1 MTYTKNNKGPTL
13 EKGESSHKARNDIIK
28 TENVRI
34 PSSAWKA
41 LAVLASLATMA
52 MYAET
57 MLIPA
62 IPDLIRD
69 FDVSYSVSSWI
80 LTAYLISGA
89 VMTPIAGKLA
99 DIYGKK
105 KVLLGILAV
114 YIIGLTMAG
123 FSPNIYILI
132 AARAVQGI
140 GMAMFVIAFGIVRD
154 QFPRQKLS
162 IGQGVIS
169 SMFASGAVLGLLLG
183 GFIIQNYGWQATFL
197 STIPIAIS
205 LFVIN
210 CKYNYEKKNQLEAR
224 QGESSDR
231 TSRQR
236 PTTSDGHHPEKVK
249 VDVKGAI
256 TLAIFV
262 TSFLLALTLS
272 ETSRDNGSND
282 GGTASVNFILF
293 YALLTAGIAAFALFI
308 IIERREKHPLVD
320 FKIIL
325 DKVILPSNLIIL
337 VVGFSM
343 FMVFQTIPVLVR
355 NPPPFGFG
363 LDAAETG
370 YVQLPFAIVLLI
382 FGPTSGFIVSKMGS
396 IRPIIVGVAITTA
409 GFLGL
414 LVFHTDLLMIS
425 LNLAVLST
433 GLSLTNVGAMNVTM
447 LATPIQHTGMSLGTN
462 NLMRIIGSSIGPA
475 LAGMYMQANQ
485 SYLIVAGQ
493 ATAAVASFP
502 NANAYNS
509 IFLTAA
515 ILSLVSIGLAVFLR
529 TKAKKMSIANLT

>member
-1 MTYTKNNKGPTL
+1 L
-13 EKGESSHKARNDIIK
+13 EKVESSHNDNNNNNI
-28 TENVRI
+28 RI
-34 PSSAWKA
+34 PSSAWKV

-69 FDVSYSVSSWI
+69 FDVSYSMSSWI

-105 KVLLGILAV
+105 KVLLGVLAA

-123 FSPNIYILI
+123 FSPNIYFMI
-132 AARAVQGI
+132 AARAVQGV
-140 GMAMFVIAFGIVRD
+140 GMAMFVIAFGIIRD
-154 QFPRQKLS
+154 QFPREKLS

-197 STIPIAIS
+197 SAIPIAIV

-210 CKYNYEKKNQLEAR
+210 SKYNYEKQRPEAR

-231 TSRQR
+231 TSRET
-236 PTTSDGHHPEKVK
+236 PTTVSHPMKEKI
-249 VDVKGAI
+249 DVKGAI
-256 TLAIFV
+256 TLATFV

-272 ETSRDNGSND
+272 ETSGNNGSSSS
-282 GGTASVNFILF
+282 GGGSVSLVFRLI
-293 YALLTAGIAAFALFI
+293 ALGIATFALFV

-320 FKIIL
+320 FKVIL
-325 DKVILPSNLIIL
+325 HKVILPSNLIIL

-343 FMVFQTIPVLVR
+343 FTVFQTIPILVR
-355 NPPPFGFG
+355 NPPPLGFG
-363 LDAAETG
+363 LDAAEAG

-396 IRPIIVGVAITTA
+396 IRPLIIGIAITTV
-409 GFLGL
+409 GFMGL
-414 LVFHTDLLMIS
+414 LAFRADLLMIS

-447 LATPIQHTGMSLGTN
+447 LATPIQHTGMALGTN
-462 NLMRIIGSSIGPA
+462 NLMRILGSSIGPA

-485 SYLIVAGQ
+485 SPLVIAGQ
-493 ATAAVASFP
+493 TASSFP
-502 NANAYNS
+502 SANAYNS
-509 IFLTAA
+509 IFLTAV
-515 ILSLVSIGLAVFLR
+515 ILSIASIGLALFLR
-529 TKAKKMSIANLT
+529 GKAKKMSIPNLS

>member
-1 MTYTKNNKGPTL
+1 L
-13 EKGESSHKARNDIIK
+13 EKAEPSHNDN
-28 TENVRI
+28 THTNVRI

-69 FDVSYSVSSWI
+69 FDVSYSMSAWI

-105 KVLLGILAV
+105 KVLLGILAA

-123 FSPNIYILI
+123 FSPNIYFLI
-132 AARAVQGI
+132 AARAVQGT
-140 GMAMFVIAFGIVRD
+140 GMAMFVIAFSIIRD
-154 QFPRQKLS
+154 QFPREKMS

-183 GFIIQNYGWQATFL
+183 GIVIQNYGWQATFL
-197 STIPIAIS
+197 SAIPIAIA

-210 CKYNYEKKNQLEAR
+210 SKFNYGKQSHEVKRAENPNSMAENAPVAVSYPKN
-224 QGESSDR
+224 G
-231 TSRQR
+231 
-236 PTTSDGHHPEKVK
+236 K

-256 TLAIFV
+256 TLATFI

-272 ETSRDNGSND
+272 QTTGNGSISISS
-282 GGTASVNFILF
+282 ASPSFLVYYLIILGV
-293 YALLTAGIAAFALFI
+293 ATFALFV
-308 IIERREKHPLVD
+308 IIERREKYPLVD
-320 FKIIL
+320 FKLIL
-325 DKVILPSNLIIL
+325 HKAILPSNIIIL

-355 NPPPFGFG
+355 NPQPFGFG
-363 LDAAETG
+363 LDAAEAG

-382 FGPTSGFIVSKMGS
+382 FGPTSGLIVAKMGS
-396 IRPIIVGVAITTA
+396 IRPLIIGIAVTTA
-409 GFLGL
+409 GFLAL
-414 LVFHTDLLMIS
+414 LAFHSDLMTIS
-425 LNLAVLST
+425 LGLAVLST

-447 LATPIQHTGMSLGTN
+447 LATPLQHTGMSLGTN

-485 SYLIVAGQ
+485 SPVVIAGHI
-493 ATAAVASFP
+493 ALFP
-502 NANAYNS
+502 NTNAYNS
-509 IFLTAA
+509 IFLTAV
-515 ILSLVSIGLAVFLR
+515 ILSLASIGLALFLR
-529 TKAKKMSIANLT
+529 GKAKEMSIPNLS

>member
-1 MTYTKNNKGPTL
+1 
-13 EKGESSHKARNDIIK
+13 
-28 TENVRI
+28 
-34 PSSAWKA
+34 
-41 LAVLASLATMA
+41 MA

-69 FDVSYSVSSWI
+69 FNVSYSMSSWI

-105 KVLLGILAV
+105 KILLAILAV
-114 YIIGLTMAG
+114 YITGLTMAG
-123 FSPNIYILI
+123 FSPNIYFMIT
-132 AARAVQGI
+132 ARAVQGV
-140 GMAMFVIAFGIVRD
+140 GMAMFVIAFGIIRD
-154 QFPRQKLS
+154 QFPREKLS

-183 GFIIQNYGWQATFL
+183 GIIIQNYGWRATFL
-197 STIPIAIS
+197 SAIPIAIA

-210 CKYNYEKKNQLEAR
+210 SKFSYERKGAFEPGQRGEVLDNGMSSAMPKMVGHNKN
-224 QGESSDR
+224 G
-231 TSRQR
+231 
-236 PTTSDGHHPEKVK
+236 K
-249 VDVKGAI
+249 VDIKGAI
-256 TLAIFV
+256 TLATFV

-272 ETSRDNGSND
+272 ETNGNNNTNSGSSLIN
-282 GGTASVNFILF
+282 LF
-293 YALLTAGIAAFALFI
+293 YALIALGIATFVLFV
-308 IIERREKHPLVD
+308 IIERREKYPLVD
-320 FKIIL
+320 FKVIL
-325 DKVILPSNLIIL
+325 HKVILPSNMIIL

-343 FMVFQTIPVLVR
+343 FTIFQTIPVLVR

-363 LDAAETG
+363 LAAAEAG

-382 FGPTSGFIVSKMGS
+382 FGPTSGFIVAKMGS
-396 IRPIIVGVAITTA
+396 IRPVIIGIAITTA

-414 LVFHTDLLMIS
+414 LAFHTNLLTIS

-447 LATPIQHTGMSLGTN
+447 LATPIQHIGMSLGTN
-462 NLMRIIGSSIGPA
+462 NLMRILGSSIGPA

-485 SYLIVAGQ
+485 SPVVIVGQ
-493 ATAAVASFP
+493 TAAAASFP
-502 NANAYNS
+502 SANAYNS
-509 IFLTAA
+509 IFLTAV
-515 ILSLVSIGLAVFLR
+515 ILSVASIGLALFMR
-529 TKAKKMSIANLT
+529 ARAKKIAIPNLS

>member
-1 MTYTKNNKGPTL
+1 L
-13 EKGESSHKARNDIIK
+13 EKVESSHNDNNNI
-28 TENVRI
+28 RI
-34 PSSAWKA
+34 PSYAWKV

-62 IPDLIRD
+62 IPDLIHD
-69 FDVSYSVSSWI
+69 FDVSYSMSSWI

-105 KVLLGILAV
+105 KVLLGVLAA

-123 FSPNIYILI
+123 FSPNIYFMI

-140 GMAMFVIAFGIVRD
+140 GMAMFVIAFGIIRD
-154 QFPRQKLS
+154 QFPREKLS

-197 STIPIAIS
+197 SAIPIAIV

-210 CKYNYEKKNQLEAR
+210 SKYNYEKQRPEAR

-231 TSRQR
+231 MSRET
-236 PTTSDGHHPEKVK
+236 PTTVSHPMKEKI
-249 VDVKGAI
+249 DVKGAI
-256 TLAIFV
+256 TLATFV

-272 ETSRDNGSND
+272 ETSGNNGSSSSSS
-282 GGTASVNFILF
+282 GGGSVSLVFTLI
-293 YALLTAGIAAFALFI
+293 ALGIATFALFV

-320 FKIIL
+320 FKVIL
-325 DKVILPSNLIIL
+325 HKVILPSNLIIL

-343 FMVFQTIPVLVR
+343 FTVFQTIPILVR
-355 NPPPFGFG
+355 NPPPLGFG
-363 LDAAETG
+363 LDAAEAG

-396 IRPIIVGVAITTA
+396 IRPLIIGIAITTV
-409 GFLGL
+409 GFMGL
-414 LVFHTDLLMIS
+414 LAFRADLLMIS

-447 LATPIQHTGMSLGTN
+447 LATPIQHTGISLGTN
-462 NLMRIIGSSIGPA
+462 NLMRILGSSIGPA

-485 SYLIVAGQ
+485 SPLVIAGQ
-493 ATAAVASFP
+493 TASSFP
-502 NANAYNS
+502 SANAYNS
-509 IFLTAA
+509 IFLTAV
-515 ILSLVSIGLAVFLR
+515 ILSIASIGLALFLR
-529 TKAKKMSIANLT
+529 GKAKKMSIPNLS

>member
-1 MTYTKNNKGPTL
+1 MCNSIYTSTKYNDTHVGYDIAL
-13 EKGESSHKARNDIIK
+13 EKAKPSDNDNYS
-28 TENVRI
+28 NVRI
-34 PSSAWKA
+34 PSYAWKA

-69 FDVSYSVSSWI
+69 FNVSYSMSSWI

-105 KVLLGILAV
+105 KVLLGVLAA
-114 YIIGLTMAG
+114 YIIGLAMAG
-123 FSPNIYILI
+123 FSPNIYFMI
-132 AARAVQGI
+132 AARAIQGI
-140 GMAMFVIAFGIVRD
+140 GMAMFVIAFSIVRD
-154 QFPRQKLS
+154 QFPREKMS

-183 GFIIQNYGWQATFL
+183 GIVIQNYGWHATFL
-197 STIPIAIS
+197 SAIPIAIA
-205 LFVIN
+205 LFIIN
-210 CKYNYEKKNQLEAR
+210 SKFNYNKRAQEVKLGENPHSMPRDVPKVVAHPKN
-224 QGESSDR
+224 G
-231 TSRQR
+231 
-236 PTTSDGHHPEKVK
+236 K

-256 TLAIFV
+256 TLATFI

-272 ETSRDNGSND
+272 ETTGNSS
-282 GGTASVNFILF
+282 ASPSLLVYYLIILGV
-293 YALLTAGIAAFALFI
+293 AMFALFV
-308 IIERREKHPLVD
+308 IIERREKYPLVD
-320 FKIIL
+320 FKLIL
-325 DKVILPSNLIIL
+325 HKAILPSNVIIL

-355 NPPPFGFG
+355 NPQPFGFG
-363 LDAAETG
+363 LDAAEAG

-382 FGPTSGFIVSKMGS
+382 FGPTSGLIVAKMGS
-396 IRPIIVGVAITTA
+396 IRPIIIGIAVTTA
-409 GFLGL
+409 GFLAL
-414 LVFHTDLLMIS
+414 LAFHGDLMAIS
-425 LNLAVLST
+425 LDLAVLST

-485 SYLIVAGQ
+485 SPAVIAGQ
-493 ATAAVASFP
+493 AASFP

-509 IFLTAA
+509 IFLTAV
-515 ILSLVSIGLAVFLR
+515 ILSVASIGLALFLR
-529 TKAKKMSIANLT
+529 GKAKKMSIPNLS

>member
-1 MTYTKNNKGPTL
+1 L
-13 EKGESSHKARNDIIK
+13 EKVESSHNNNNNNI
-28 TENVRI
+28 RI
-34 PSSAWKA
+34 PSSAWKV

-69 FDVSYSVSSWI
+69 FDVSYSMSSWI

-105 KVLLGILAV
+105 KVLLGVLAA

-123 FSPNIYILI
+123 FSPNIYFMI
-132 AARAVQGI
+132 AARAVQGV
-140 GMAMFVIAFGIVRD
+140 GMAMFVIAFGIIRD
-154 QFPRQKLS
+154 QFPREKLS

-197 STIPIAIS
+197 SAIPIAIV

-210 CKYNYEKKNQLEAR
+210 SKYNYEKQRPEAQ

-231 TSRQR
+231 MSRET
-236 PTTSDGHHPEKVK
+236 PTTVSHPMKEKI
-249 VDVKGAI
+249 DVKGAI
-256 TLAIFV
+256 TLATFV

-272 ETSRDNGSND
+272 ETSGNNGSSSSD
-282 GGTASVNFILF
+282 GGGSVSLVFTLI
-293 YALLTAGIAAFALFI
+293 ALGIATFALFV

-320 FKIIL
+320 FKVIL
-325 DKVILPSNLIIL
+325 HKVILPSNLIIL

-343 FMVFQTIPVLVR
+343 FTVFQTIPILVR
-355 NPPPFGFG
+355 NPPPLGFG
-363 LDAAETG
+363 LDAAEAG

-382 FGPTSGFIVSKMGS
+382 FGPTSGFIISKMGS
-396 IRPIIVGVAITTA
+396 IRPLIIGIAITTA
-409 GFLGL
+409 GFMGL
-414 LVFHTDLLMIS
+414 LAFRADLLTIS
-425 LNLAVLST
+425 LNLAVIST

-462 NLMRIIGSSIGPA
+462 NLMRILGSSIGPA

-485 SYLIVAGQ
+485 SPLVIAGQ
-493 ATAAVASFP
+493 TASSFP
-502 NANAYNS
+502 SANAYNS
-509 IFLTAA
+509 IFLTAV
-515 ILSLVSIGLAVFLR
+515 ILSIASIGLALFLR
-529 TKAKKMSIANLT
+529 GKAKKMSIPNLS

>member
-1 MTYTKNNKGPTL
+1 MEKVKSNHDKENN
-13 EKGESSHKARNDIIK
+13 
-28 TENVRI
+28 NVRI
-34 PSSAWKA
+34 PLSAWKV

-69 FDVSYSVSSWI
+69 FNVSYSMSSWI

-105 KVLLGILAV
+105 KVLLGILAA
-114 YIIGLTMAG
+114 YIVGLSMA
-123 FSPNIYILI
+123 SLSTNIYIMV

-140 GMAMFVIAFGIVRD
+140 GMAMFVIAFAIIRD
-154 QFPRQKLS
+154 QFPREKMS

-183 GFIIQNYGWQATFL
+183 GIIIQNWGWHATFL
-197 STIPIAIS
+197 SAIPIAIT

-210 CKYNYEKKNQLEAR
+210 SKFNYEKQRSEVKLGEVSGGNSPKRPMVVDNGGKNR
-224 QGESSDR
+224 R
-231 TSRQR
+231 
-236 PTTSDGHHPEKVK
+236 

-256 TLAIFV
+256 TLAAFV
-262 TSFLLALTLS
+262 TSFLLALTVT
-272 ETSRDNGSND
+272 ETNAND
-282 GGTASVNFILF
+282 GSSSSILF
-293 YALLTAGIAAFALFI
+293 YGLIALGILTFALFV
-308 IIERREKHPLVD
+308 IIERREKYPLVD
-320 FKIIL
+320 LKLTLQKAIL
-325 DKVILPSNLIIL
+325 SSNLIIL

-355 NPPPFGFG
+355 NPEPFGFG
-363 LDAAETG
+363 VDAAQAG

-382 FGPTSGFIVSKMGS
+382 FGPTSGFIVAKMGS
-396 IRPIIVGVAITTA
+396 VRPIIIGVAITTA
-409 GFLGL
+409 AFLGL
-414 LVFHTDLLMIS
+414 LAFHTELFAIS
-425 LNLAVLST
+425 INLAILST
-433 GLSLTNVGAMNVTM
+433 GLSLTNVGALNVTM

-462 NLMRIIGSSIGPA
+462 NLMRIVGSSIGPA
-475 LAGMYMQANQ
+475 LAGMYMQANR
-485 SYLIVAGQ
+485 SPVVIAGQ
-493 ATAAVASFP
+493 LASFP
-502 NANAYNS
+502 TANAYGY

-515 ILSLVSIGLAVFLR
+515 VLSAVSLGLAFFLR
-529 TKAKKMSIANLT
+529 ARVKKMSIPNLS

>member
-1 MTYTKNNKGPTL
+1 L
-13 EKGESSHKARNDIIK
+13 EKVESSHNDNNNI
-28 TENVRI
+28 RI
-34 PSSAWKA
+34 PSSAWKV

-69 FDVSYSVSSWI
+69 FDVSYSMSSWI

-105 KVLLGILAV
+105 KVLLGVLAA

-123 FSPNIYILI
+123 FSPNIYFMI
-132 AARAVQGI
+132 AARAVQGV
-140 GMAMFVIAFGIVRD
+140 GMAMFVIAFGIIRD
-154 QFPRQKLS
+154 QFPREKLS

-197 STIPIAIS
+197 SAIPIAIV

-210 CKYNYEKKNQLEAR
+210 SKYNYEKQHPEAR

-231 TSRQR
+231 MSRET
-236 PTTSDGHHPEKVK
+236 PTTVSHPMKEKI
-249 VDVKGAI
+249 DVKGAI
-256 TLAIFV
+256 TLATFV

-272 ETSRDNGSND
+272 ETSGNNGSSSS
-282 GGTASVNFILF
+282 GGGGGSVSLVFTLI
-293 YALLTAGIAAFALFI
+293 ALGIATFALFV

-320 FKIIL
+320 FKVIL
-325 DKVILPSNLIIL
+325 HKVILPSNLIIL

-343 FMVFQTIPVLVR
+343 FTVFQTIPILVR
-355 NPPPFGFG
+355 NPPPLGFG
-363 LDAAETG
+363 LDAAEAG

-396 IRPIIVGVAITTA
+396 IRPLIIGIAITTV
-409 GFLGL
+409 GFMGL
-414 LVFHTDLLMIS
+414 LAFRADLLMIS

-462 NLMRIIGSSIGPA
+462 NLMRILGSSIGPA

-485 SYLIVAGQ
+485 SPLVIAGQ
-493 ATAAVASFP
+493 TASSFP
-502 NANAYNS
+502 SANAYNS
-509 IFLTAA
+509 IFLTAV
-515 ILSLVSIGLAVFLR
+515 ILSIASIGLALFLR
-529 TKAKKMSIANLT
+529 GKAKKMSIPNLS

>member
-1 MTYTKNNKGPTL
+1 L
-13 EKGESSHKARNDIIK
+13 EKVESSHNDNNNI
-28 TENVRI
+28 RI
-34 PSSAWKA
+34 PSSAWKV

-69 FDVSYSVSSWI
+69 FDVSYSMSSWI

-105 KVLLGILAV
+105 KVLLGVLAA
-114 YIIGLTMAG
+114 YIIGLTMVG
-123 FSPNIYILI
+123 FSPNIYFMI
-132 AARAVQGI
+132 AARAVQGV
-140 GMAMFVIAFGIVRD
+140 GMAMFVIAFSIIRD
-154 QFPRQKLS
+154 QFPREKLS

-197 STIPIAIS
+197 SAIPIAIV

-210 CKYNYEKKNQLEAR
+210 SKYNYEKQRPEAR

-231 TSRQR
+231 MSRET
-236 PTTSDGHHPEKVK
+236 PTTVSYPMKEKI
-249 VDVKGAI
+249 DVKGAI
-256 TLAIFV
+256 TLATFV

-272 ETSRDNGSND
+272 ETSGNNGSSSS
-282 GGTASVNFILF
+282 GGGSVSLVFTLI
-293 YALLTAGIAAFALFI
+293 ALGIATFALFV
-308 IIERREKHPLVD
+308 IIERPEKHPLVD
-320 FKIIL
+320 FKVIL
-325 DKVILPSNLIIL
+325 HKVILPSNMIIL

-343 FMVFQTIPVLVR
+343 FMIFQTVPVLVR
-355 NPPPFGFG
+355 NPQPFGFG
-363 LDAAETG
+363 LDAAEAG

-382 FGPTSGFIVSKMGS
+382 FGPTSGFIVSRMGA
-396 IRPIIVGVAITTA
+396 IRPIIIGIAITTA
-409 GFLGL
+409 GFMGL
-414 LVFHTDLLMIS
+414 LAFHADLLTIS

-447 LATPIQHTGMSLGTN
+447 LATPIQHIGMSLGTN
-462 NLMRIIGSSIGPA
+462 NLMRILGSSIGPA

-485 SYLIVAGQ
+485 SPLVIAGQ
-493 ATAAVASFP
+493 TVSSFP
-502 NANAYNS
+502 SASAYNS
-509 IFLTAA
+509 IFLTAV
-515 ILSLVSIGLAVFLR
+515 ILSVASMGLALFLR
-529 TKAKKMSIANLT
+529 GKAKTMSIANLS

>member
-1 MTYTKNNKGPTL
+1 M
-13 EKGESSHKARNDIIK
+13 EKVESSHNDNNI
-28 TENVRI
+28 RI
-34 PSSAWKA
+34 PSSAWKV

-69 FDVSYSVSSWI
+69 FDVSYSMSSWI

-105 KVLLGILAV
+105 KVLLGVLAA

-123 FSPNIYILI
+123 FSPNIYFMI
-132 AARAVQGI
+132 AARAVQGV
-140 GMAMFVIAFGIVRD
+140 GMAMFVIAFGIIRD
-154 QFPRQKLS
+154 QFPREKLS

-197 STIPIAIS
+197 SAIPIAIV

-210 CKYNYEKKNQLEAR
+210 SKYNYEKQRPEAQ

-231 TSRQR
+231 MSRET
-236 PTTSDGHHPEKVK
+236 PTTVSHPMKEKI
-249 VDVKGAI
+249 DVKGAI
-256 TLAIFV
+256 TLATFV

-272 ETSRDNGSND
+272 ETSGNNGSSSSS
-282 GGTASVNFILF
+282 GGGGSVSLVFTLI
-293 YALLTAGIAAFALFI
+293 ALGIATFALFV

-320 FKIIL
+320 FKVIL
-325 DKVILPSNLIIL
+325 HKVILPSNLIIL

-343 FMVFQTIPVLVR
+343 FTVFQTIPILVR
-355 NPPPFGFG
+355 NPPPLGFG
-363 LDAAETG
+363 LDAAEAG

-382 FGPTSGFIVSKMGS
+382 FGPTSGFIISKMGS
-396 IRPIIVGVAITTA
+396 IRPLIIGIAITTA
-409 GFLGL
+409 GFMGL
-414 LVFHTDLLMIS
+414 LAFRADLLTIS
-425 LNLAVLST
+425 LNLAVIST

-462 NLMRIIGSSIGPA
+462 NLMRILGSSIGPA

-485 SYLIVAGQ
+485 SPLVIAGQ
-493 ATAAVASFP
+493 TASSFP
-502 NANAYNS
+502 SANAYNS
-509 IFLTAA
+509 IFLTAV
-515 ILSLVSIGLAVFLR
+515 ILSIASIGLALFLR
-529 TKAKKMSIANLT
+529 GKSKKMSIPNLS

>member
-1 MTYTKNNKGPTL
+1 M
-13 EKGESSHKARNDIIK
+13 EKFESSQNNNNNNNNI
-28 TENVRI
+28 RI
-34 PSSAWKA
+34 PSSAWKV

-69 FDVSYSVSSWI
+69 FDVSYSMSSWI

-105 KVLLGILAV
+105 KVLLGILAA
-114 YIIGLTMAG
+114 YIIGLAMAS
-123 FSPNIYILI
+123 FSPNIYFMI
-132 AARAVQGI
+132 AARAVQGV
-140 GMAMFVIAFGIVRD
+140 GMAMFVIAFGIIRD
-154 QFPRQKLS
+154 QFPREKLS

-183 GFIIQNYGWQATFL
+183 GFIIQNYGWHATFL
-197 STIPIAIS
+197 SAIPIAIA

-210 CKYNYEKKNQLEAR
+210 SKYNYEKQSSETR
-224 QGESSDR
+224 QEEISDR
-231 TSRQR
+231 TLRGK
-236 PTTSDGHHPEKVK
+236 PKVVGYKKKEK

-256 TLAIFV
+256 TLAAFV

-272 ETSRDNGSND
+272 ETTTENNGS
-282 GGTASVNFILF
+282 GSSSGSSVSLF
-293 YALLTAGIAAFALFI
+293 YMLVALGITAFVLFV
-308 IIERREKHPLVD
+308 IIERREKYPLVD
-320 FKIIL
+320 FKVIL
-325 DKVILPSNLIIL
+325 HKVILPSNLIIL

-343 FMVFQTIPVLVR
+343 FMVFQTIPILVR
-355 NPPPFGFG
+355 NPQPFGFG

-396 IRPIIVGVAITTA
+396 IRPIIIGVAVTTA
-409 GFLGL
+409 GFMGL
-414 LVFHTDLLMIS
+414 LAFHADLLTIS

-462 NLMRIIGSSIGPA
+462 NLMRILGSSIGPT

-485 SYLIVAGQ
+485 SSLLIAGQ
-493 ATAAVASFP
+493 TASSSSFP
-502 NANAYNS
+502 SANAYNF
-509 IFLTAA
+509 IFLTAV
-515 ILSLVSIGLAVFLR
+515 ILSVASIGLALFLR
-529 TKAKKMSIANLT
+529 GKAKKMSIPNLS

>member
-1 MTYTKNNKGPTL
+1 M
-13 EKGESSHKARNDIIK
+13 EKAEPSHNDN
-28 TENVRI
+28 THTNVRI

-69 FDVSYSVSSWI
+69 FDVSYSMSAWI

-105 KVLLGILAV
+105 KVLLGILAA

-123 FSPNIYILI
+123 FSPNIYFLI
-132 AARAVQGI
+132 AARAVQGA
-140 GMAMFVIAFGIVRD
+140 GMAMFVIAFSIIRD
-154 QFPRQKLS
+154 QFPREKMS

-183 GFIIQNYGWQATFL
+183 GIVIQNYGWQATFL
-197 STIPIAIS
+197 SAIPIAIA

-210 CKYNYEKKNQLEAR
+210 SKFNYGKQSHEVKRAENPHSMAENAPVAVSYPKN
-224 QGESSDR
+224 G
-231 TSRQR
+231 
-236 PTTSDGHHPEKVK
+236 K

-256 TLAIFV
+256 TLATFI

-272 ETSRDNGSND
+272 QTTGNGSISNSS
-282 GGTASVNFILF
+282 ASPSFLVYYLIILGV
-293 YALLTAGIAAFALFI
+293 ATFALFV
-308 IIERREKHPLVD
+308 IIERREKYPLVD
-320 FKIIL
+320 FKLIL
-325 DKVILPSNLIIL
+325 HKAILPSNIIIL

-355 NPPPFGFG
+355 NPQPFGFG
-363 LDAAETG
+363 LDAAEAG

-382 FGPTSGFIVSKMGS
+382 FGPTSGLIVAKMGS
-396 IRPIIVGVAITTA
+396 IRPLIIGIAVTTA
-409 GFLGL
+409 GFLAL
-414 LVFHTDLLMIS
+414 LAFHSDLMTIS
-425 LNLAVLST
+425 LGLAVLST

-485 SYLIVAGQ
+485 SPVVIAGHI
-493 ATAAVASFP
+493 ASFP
-502 NANAYNS
+502 NTNAYNS
-509 IFLTAA
+509 IFLTAV
-515 ILSLVSIGLAVFLR
+515 ILSLASIGLALFLR
-529 TKAKKMSIANLT
+529 GKAKEMSIPNLS

>member
-1 MTYTKNNKGPTL
+1 L
-13 EKGESSHKARNDIIK
+13 EKVESSHSDNNNI
-28 TENVRI
+28 RI
-34 PSSAWKA
+34 PSSAWKV

-69 FDVSYSVSSWI
+69 FDVSYSMSSWI

-105 KVLLGILAV
+105 KVLLGVLAA

-123 FSPNIYILI
+123 FSPNIYFMI
-132 AARAVQGI
+132 AARAVQGV
-140 GMAMFVIAFGIVRD
+140 GMAMFVIAFGIIRD
-154 QFPRQKLS
+154 QFPREKLS

-197 STIPIAIS
+197 SAIPIAIV

-210 CKYNYEKKNQLEAR
+210 SKYNYEKQRPEAR

-231 TSRQR
+231 MSRET
-236 PTTSDGHHPEKVK
+236 PTTVSHPMKEKI
-249 VDVKGAI
+249 DVKGAI
-256 TLAIFV
+256 TLATFV

-272 ETSRDNGSND
+272 ETSGNNGSSSSSSSSSS
-282 GGTASVNFILF
+282 GGGSVSLVFTLI
-293 YALLTAGIAAFALFI
+293 ALGIATFALFV

-320 FKIIL
+320 FKVIL
-325 DKVILPSNLIIL
+325 HKVILPSNLIIL

-343 FMVFQTIPVLVR
+343 FTVFQTIPILVR
-355 NPPPFGFG
+355 NPPPLGFG
-363 LDAAETG
+363 LDAAEAG

-396 IRPIIVGVAITTA
+396 IRPLIIGIAITTV
-409 GFLGL
+409 GFMGL
-414 LVFHTDLLMIS
+414 LAFRADLLMIS

-462 NLMRIIGSSIGPA
+462 NLMRILGSSIGPA

-485 SYLIVAGQ
+485 SPLVIAGQ
-493 ATAAVASFP
+493 TASSFP
-502 NANAYNS
+502 SANAYNS
-509 IFLTAA
+509 IFLTAV
-515 ILSLVSIGLAVFLR
+515 ILSIASIGLALFLR
-529 TKAKKMSIANLT
+529 GKAKKMSIPNLS

>member
-1 MTYTKNNKGPTL
+1 L
-13 EKGESSHKARNDIIK
+13 EKVESSHNDNNI
-28 TENVRI
+28 RI
-34 PSSAWKA
+34 PSSAWKV

-69 FDVSYSVSSWI
+69 FDVSYSMSSWI

-105 KVLLGILAV
+105 KVLLGVLAA

-123 FSPNIYILI
+123 FSPNIYFMI
-132 AARAVQGI
+132 AARAVQGV
-140 GMAMFVIAFGIVRD
+140 GMAMFVIAFGIIRD
-154 QFPRQKLS
+154 QFPREKLS

-197 STIPIAIS
+197 SAIPIAIV

-210 CKYNYEKKNQLEAR
+210 SKYNYEKQRPEAR

-231 TSRQR
+231 MSRET
-236 PTTSDGHHPEKVK
+236 PTTVSHPMKEKI
-249 VDVKGAI
+249 DVKGAI
-256 TLAIFV
+256 TLATFV

-272 ETSRDNGSND
+272 ETSGNNGSSSSS
-282 GGTASVNFILF
+282 GGGGGGGSVGLVFTLI
-293 YALLTAGIAAFALFI
+293 ALGIATFALFV

-320 FKIIL
+320 FKVIL
-325 DKVILPSNLIIL
+325 HKVILPSNLIIL

-343 FMVFQTIPVLVR
+343 FTVFQTIPILVR
-355 NPPPFGFG
+355 NPPPLGFG

-396 IRPIIVGVAITTA
+396 IRPLIIGIAITTV
-409 GFLGL
+409 GFMGL
-414 LVFHTDLLMIS
+414 LAFRADLLMIS

-462 NLMRIIGSSIGPA
+462 NLMRILGSSIGPA

-485 SYLIVAGQ
+485 SPLVIAGQ
-493 ATAAVASFP
+493 TASSFP
-502 NANAYNS
+502 SANAYNS
-509 IFLTAA
+509 IFLTAV
-515 ILSLVSIGLAVFLR
+515 ILSIASIGLALFLR
-529 TKAKKMSIANLT
+529 GKAKKISIPNLS

>member
-1 MTYTKNNKGPTL
+1 M
-13 EKGESSHKARNDIIK
+13 EKVESSHHSNNNNI
-28 TENVRI
+28 RI
-34 PSSAWKA
+34 PSSAWKV

-69 FDVSYSVSSWI
+69 FDVSYSMSSWI

-99 DIYGKK
+99 DIHGKK
-105 KVLLGILAV
+105 KVLLGILAA
-114 YIIGLTMAG
+114 YIIGLAMAG
-123 FSPNIYILI
+123 FSPNIYFMV
-132 AARAVQGI
+132 AARAVQGV
-140 GMAMFVIAFGIVRD
+140 GMAMFVIAFGIIRD
-154 QFPRQKLS
+154 QFPREKLS

-197 STIPIAIS
+197 SAIPIAIA

-210 CKYNYEKKNQLEAR
+210 SKYNYEKKQRSETR
-224 QGESSDR
+224 QGEISDR
-231 TSRQR
+231 TLSGK
-236 PTTSDGHHPEKVK
+236 PKVVGHKKEEK

-256 TLAIFV
+256 TLAAFV

-272 ETSRDNGSND
+272 ETTGNNGS
-282 GGTASVNFILF
+282 GSSSGSSVSLF
-293 YALLTAGIAAFALFI
+293 YTLVALGITAFVLFV

-320 FKIIL
+320 FKVIL
-325 DKVILPSNLIIL
+325 HTVILPSNLIIL

-355 NPPPFGFG
+355 NPQPFGFG
-363 LDAAETG
+363 LDAAEAG

-382 FGPTSGFIVSKMGS
+382 FGPTSGFIISKIGS
-396 IRPIIVGVAITTA
+396 IRPIIIGIAVTTVGFI
-409 GFLGL
+409 GL
-414 LVFHTDLLMIS
+414 LAFHADLLTIS

-462 NLMRIIGSSIGPA
+462 NLMRILGSSIGPA

-485 SYLIVAGQ
+485 SSLLIAGQ
-493 ATAAVASFP
+493 TASSSSSFP
-502 NANAYNS
+502 SASAYNF
-509 IFLTAA
+509 IFLTAV
-515 ILSLVSIGLAVFLR
+515 ILSVASIGLALFLR
-529 TKAKKMSIANLT
+529 GKAKKMSIPNLS

>member
-1 MTYTKNNKGPTL
+1 L
-13 EKGESSHKARNDIIK
+13 EKSEPSHNDNNYN
-28 TENVRI
+28 NVRI
-34 PSSAWKA
+34 PLSAWKA

-69 FDVSYSVSSWI
+69 FDVSYSMSAWI

-99 DIYGKK
+99 DVYGKK

-123 FSPNIYILI
+123 FSPNIYFMV
-132 AARAVQGI
+132 AARAVQGV
-140 GMAMFVIAFGIVRD
+140 GMAMFVIAFSIIRD
-154 QFPRQKLS
+154 QFPREKMS

-183 GFIIQNYGWQATFL
+183 GIVIQNYGWQATFL
-197 STIPIAIS
+197 SAIPIAIA

-210 CKYNYEKKNQLEAR
+210 SKFNYKKQSHEVKRAENPHNMTR
-224 QGESSDR
+224 DTPVVVS
-231 TSRQR
+231 
-236 PTTSDGHHPEKVK
+236 HPKNGK

-256 TLAIFV
+256 TLATFI

-272 ETSRDNGSND
+272 ETTGNSSSISN
-282 GGTASVNFILF
+282 ASPSLLVYYLIILGV
-293 YALLTAGIAAFALFI
+293 ATFALFV
-308 IIERREKHPLVD
+308 IIERREKYPLVD
-320 FKIIL
+320 FKLIL
-325 DKVILPSNLIIL
+325 HKAILPSNIIIL

-355 NPPPFGFG
+355 NPQPFGFG
-363 LDAAETG
+363 LDAAEAG

-382 FGPTSGFIVSKMGS
+382 FGPTSGLIVAKMGS
-396 IRPIIVGVAITTA
+396 IRPLIIGIAVTTA

-414 LVFHTDLLMIS
+414 LASHADLMTIS
-425 LNLAVLST
+425 LDLAVLST
-433 GLSLTNVGAMNVTM
+433 GLSLTNVGAMNITM
-447 LATPIQHTGMSLGTN
+447 LATPIEHTGMSLGTN
-462 NLMRIIGSSIGPA
+462 NLMRIIGSSIGPT

-485 SYLIVAGQ
+485 SPLVIAGQ
-493 ATAAVASFP
+493 AASFP
-502 NANAYNS
+502 SANAYNS
-509 IFLTAA
+509 IFLTAV
-515 ILSLVSIGLAVFLR
+515 ILSLASIGLALFLR
-529 TKAKKMSIANLT
+529 GKAKEMSIPNLS

>member
-1 MTYTKNNKGPTL
+1 L
-13 EKGESSHKARNDIIK
+13 EKVESSHNDNNNI
-28 TENVRI
+28 RI
-34 PSSAWKA
+34 PSSAWKV

-69 FDVSYSVSSWI
+69 FDVSYSMSSWI

-105 KVLLGILAV
+105 KVLLGVLAA

-123 FSPNIYILI
+123 FSPNIYFMI
-132 AARAVQGI
+132 AARAVQGV
-140 GMAMFVIAFGIVRD
+140 GMAMFVIAFGIIRD
-154 QFPRQKLS
+154 QFPREKLS

-197 STIPIAIS
+197 SAIPIAIV

-210 CKYNYEKKNQLEAR
+210 SKYNYEKQHPEAR

-231 TSRQR
+231 MSRET
-236 PTTSDGHHPEKVK
+236 PTTVSHPMKEKI
-249 VDVKGAI
+249 DVKGAI
-256 TLAIFV
+256 TLATFV

-272 ETSRDNGSND
+272 ETSGNNGSSSSS
-282 GGTASVNFILF
+282 GGGGSVSLVFTLI
-293 YALLTAGIAAFALFI
+293 ALGIATFALFV

-320 FKIIL
+320 FKVIL
-325 DKVILPSNLIIL
+325 HKVILPSNLIIL

-343 FMVFQTIPVLVR
+343 FTVFQTIPILVR
-355 NPPPFGFG
+355 NPPPLGFG
-363 LDAAETG
+363 LDAAEAG

-396 IRPIIVGVAITTA
+396 IRPLIIGIAITTV
-409 GFLGL
+409 GFMGL
-414 LVFHTDLLMIS
+414 LAFRADLLMIS

-447 LATPIQHTGMSLGTN
+447 LATSIQHTGMSLGTN
-462 NLMRIIGSSIGPA
+462 NLMRILGSSIGPA

-485 SYLIVAGQ
+485 SPLVIAGQ
-493 ATAAVASFP
+493 TASSFP
-502 NANAYNS
+502 SANAYNS
-509 IFLTAA
+509 IFLTAV
-515 ILSLVSIGLAVFLR
+515 ILSIASIGLALFLR
-529 TKAKKMSIANLT
+529 GKAKKMSIPNLS

>member
-1 MTYTKNNKGPTL
+1 L
-13 EKGESSHKARNDIIK
+13 EKVESSHNDNNNI
-28 TENVRI
+28 RI
-34 PSSAWKA
+34 PSSAWKV

-69 FDVSYSVSSWI
+69 FDVSYSMSSWI

-105 KVLLGILAV
+105 KVLLGVLAA

-123 FSPNIYILI
+123 FSPNIYFMI
-132 AARAVQGI
+132 AARAVQGV
-140 GMAMFVIAFGIVRD
+140 GMAMFVIAFGIIRD
-154 QFPRQKLS
+154 QFPREKLS

-197 STIPIAIS
+197 SAIPIAIV

-210 CKYNYEKKNQLEAR
+210 SKYNYEKQRPEAR

-231 TSRQR
+231 MSRET
-236 PTTSDGHHPEKVK
+236 PTTVSHPMKEKI
-249 VDVKGAI
+249 DVKGAI
-256 TLAIFV
+256 TLATFV

-272 ETSRDNGSND
+272 ETSGNNGSSSSS
-282 GGTASVNFILF
+282 GGGGGSVSLVFTLI
-293 YALLTAGIAAFALFI
+293 ALGIATFALFV

-320 FKIIL
+320 FKVIL
-325 DKVILPSNLIIL
+325 HKVILPSNLIIL

-343 FMVFQTIPVLVR
+343 FTVFQTIPILVR
-355 NPPPFGFG
+355 NPPPLGFG
-363 LDAAETG
+363 LDAAEAG

-396 IRPIIVGVAITTA
+396 IRPLIIGIAITTV
-409 GFLGL
+409 GFMGL
-414 LVFHTDLLMIS
+414 LAFRADLLMIS

-462 NLMRIIGSSIGPA
+462 NLMRILGSSIGPA

-485 SYLIVAGQ
+485 SPLVIAGQ
-493 ATAAVASFP
+493 TASSFP
-502 NANAYNS
+502 SANAYNS
-509 IFLTAA
+509 IFLTAV
-515 ILSLVSIGLAVFLR
+515 ILSIASIGLALFLR
-529 TKAKKMSIANLT
+529 GKAKKMSIPNLS

>member
-1 MTYTKNNKGPTL
+1 MVQWVNRQGVSEIAL
-13 EKGESSHKARNDIIK
+13 EKVKPSHNDNNR
-28 TENVRI
+28 NVRI
-34 PSSAWKA
+34 PSSAWKV
-41 LAVLASLATMA
+41 LAVLVSLATMA

-69 FDVSYSVSSWI
+69 FDVSYSMSSWI

-105 KVLLGILAV
+105 KVLLGILAA

-123 FSPNIYILI
+123 FSPNIYFMI
-132 AARAVQGI
+132 AARAIQGV
-140 GMAMFVIAFGIVRD
+140 GMAMFVIAFGIIRD
-154 QFPRQKLS
+154 QFPREKLS

-183 GFIIQNYGWQATFL
+183 GFIIQNYGWHATFL
-197 STIPIAIS
+197 SAIPIAVA

-210 CKYNYEKKNQLEAR
+210 SKYNYEKQGRQAK
-224 QGESSDR
+224 QGENPHSMARDTPIVVSL
-231 TSRQR
+231 S
-236 PTTSDGHHPEKVK
+236 PKNGK

-256 TLAIFV
+256 TLATFI

-272 ETSRDNGSND
+272 ETSGNGGS
-282 GGTASVNFILF
+282 SPSLLIYSLI
-293 YALLTAGIAAFALFI
+293 ALGIATFALFV
-308 IIERREKHPLVD
+308 IIERQEKYPLVD

-325 DKVILPSNLIIL
+325 HRALLPSNMIIL

-343 FMVFQTIPVLVR
+343 FMAFQTIPILVR
-355 NPPPFGFG
+355 NPQPFDFG
-363 LDAAETG
+363 LDAAEAG

-382 FGPTSGFIVSKMGS
+382 FGPTSGFIVAKIGS
-396 IRPIIVGVAITTA
+396 IRPIIIGIAITIA

-414 LVFHTDLLMIS
+414 LAFHTDLFVIS
-425 LNLAVLST
+425 LNLAILST
-433 GLSLTNVGAMNVTM
+433 GLSLINVGALNVTM

-462 NLMRIIGSSIGPA
+462 NLMRILGGAIGPA

-485 SYLIVAGQ
+485 SPLVIAGQ
-493 ATAAVASFP
+493 TALFP
-502 NANAYNS
+502 SANAYNS
-509 IFLTAA
+509 IFLTAVV
-515 ILSLVSIGLAVFLR
+515 LSIASFGVALYLR
-529 TKAKKMSIANLT
+529 TRVKKMSIPNLF

>member
-1 MTYTKNNKGPTL
+1 M
-13 EKGESSHKARNDIIK
+13 EKVEPSHNDN
-28 TENVRI
+28 THTNVRI
-34 PSSAWKA
+34 PLSAWKA

-69 FDVSYSVSSWI
+69 FNVSYSMSAWI

-105 KVLLGILAV
+105 KVLLGVLAA

-123 FSPNIYILI
+123 FSPNIYFMI
-132 AARAVQGI
+132 AARAVQGV
-140 GMAMFVIAFGIVRD
+140 GMAMFVIAFSIIRD
-154 QFPRQKLS
+154 QFPREKMS

-183 GFIIQNYGWQATFL
+183 GIVIQNYGWQATFL
-197 STIPIAIS
+197 SAIPIAIA

-210 CKYNYEKKNQLEAR
+210 SKFNYKKQSHEVKRAENPNSMAENAPVAVSYPKN
-224 QGESSDR
+224 G
-231 TSRQR
+231 
-236 PTTSDGHHPEKVK
+236 K

-256 TLAIFV
+256 TLATFI

-272 ETSRDNGSND
+272 QTTGNSSISSTSANLLVYYLIILGV
-282 GGTASVNFILF
+282 GT
-293 YALLTAGIAAFALFI
+293 FALFV
-308 IIERREKHPLVD
+308 IIERREKYPLVD
-320 FKIIL
+320 FKLIL
-325 DKVILPSNLIIL
+325 HKAILPSNIIIL

-355 NPPPFGFG
+355 NPQPFGFG
-363 LDAAETG
+363 LDAAEAG

-382 FGPTSGFIVSKMGS
+382 FGPTSGLIVAKMGS
-396 IRPIIVGVAITTA
+396 IRPLIMGIAVTTA
-409 GFLGL
+409 GFLAL
-414 LVFHTDLLMIS
+414 LAFHSDLMTIS
-425 LNLAVLST
+425 LGLAVLST

-485 SYLIVAGQ
+485 SPVVIAGHI
-493 ATAAVASFP
+493 ALFP
-502 NANAYNS
+502 NTNAYNS
-509 IFLTAA
+509 IFLTAV
-515 ILSLVSIGLAVFLR
+515 ILSLASIGLALFLR
-529 TKAKKMSIANLT
+529 GKAKEMSIPNLS

>member
-1 MTYTKNNKGPTL
+1 M
-13 EKGESSHKARNDIIK
+13 EKVESSHSDKNNI
-28 TENVRI
+28 RI
-34 PSSAWKA
+34 PSSAWKV

-69 FDVSYSVSSWI
+69 FDVSYSLSSWI

-105 KVLLGILAV
+105 KVLLGVLAA

-123 FSPNIYILI
+123 FSPNIYFMI
-132 AARAVQGI
+132 AARAVQGV
-140 GMAMFVIAFGIVRD
+140 GMAMFVIAFGIIRD
-154 QFPRQKLS
+154 QFPREKLS

-197 STIPIAIS
+197 SAIPIAIV

-210 CKYNYEKKNQLEAR
+210 SKYNYEKQRPEAQ

-231 TSRQR
+231 MSRET
-236 PTTSDGHHPEKVK
+236 PTMVSHPMREKI
-249 VDVKGAI
+249 DVKGAI
-256 TLAIFV
+256 TLATFV

-272 ETSRDNGSND
+272 ETSGNNGISSSS
-282 GGTASVNFILF
+282 GGGGGSVSLVFTLI
-293 YALLTAGIAAFALFI
+293 ALGIATFALFV
-308 IIERREKHPLVD
+308 IIEKREKHPLVD
-320 FKIIL
+320 FKVIL
-325 DKVILPSNLIIL
+325 HKVILPSNLIIL

-343 FMVFQTIPVLVR
+343 FTVFQTIPILVR
-355 NPPPFGFG
+355 NPPPLGFG
-363 LDAAETG
+363 LDAAEAG

-396 IRPIIVGVAITTA
+396 IRPLIIGIAITTV
-409 GFLGL
+409 GFMGL
-414 LVFHTDLLMIS
+414 LAFRADLLMIS

-462 NLMRIIGSSIGPA
+462 NLMRILGSSIGPA

-485 SYLIVAGQ
+485 SPLVIAGQ
-493 ATAAVASFP
+493 TASSFP
-502 NANAYNS
+502 SANAYNS
-509 IFLTAA
+509 IFLTAV
-515 ILSLVSIGLAVFLR
+515 ILSIASIGLALFLR
-529 TKAKKMSIANLT
+529 GKAKKMSIPNLS

>member
-1 MTYTKNNKGPTL
+1 L
-13 EKGESSHKARNDIIK
+13 EKAEPSHNDNNSD
-28 TENVRI
+28 NVRI
-34 PSSAWKA
+34 PFSAWKA

-62 IPDLIRD
+62 IPDLIRY
-69 FDVSYSVSSWI
+69 FDVSYSMSAWI

-105 KVLLGILAV
+105 KVLLGILAA

-123 FSPNIYILI
+123 FSPNIYFMV
-132 AARAVQGI
+132 AARAVQGV
-140 GMAMFVIAFGIVRD
+140 GMAMFVIAFSIIRD
-154 QFPRQKLS
+154 QFPREKMS

-183 GFIIQNYGWQATFL
+183 GIVIQNYGWQATFH
-197 STIPIAIS
+197 SAIPIAIA

-210 CKYNYEKKNQLEAR
+210 SKFNYKKQSHEVKRAENPYSMAGNTR
-224 QGESSDR
+224 VAVS
-231 TSRQR
+231 
-236 PTTSDGHHPEKVK
+236 HPKNGK

-256 TLAIFV
+256 TLATFI

-272 ETSRDNGSND
+272 ETTGNSSISSASPSLLVYYLIILGV
-282 GGTASVNFILF
+282 GT
-293 YALLTAGIAAFALFI
+293 FALFV
-308 IIERREKHPLVD
+308 IIERREKYPLVD
-320 FKIIL
+320 FKLIL
-325 DKVILPSNLIIL
+325 HKAILPSNIIIL

-355 NPPPFGFG
+355 NPQPFGFG
-363 LDAAETG
+363 LDAAEAG

-382 FGPTSGFIVSKMGS
+382 FGPTSGLIVAKMGS
-396 IRPIIVGVAITTA
+396 IRPLIIGIAVTTA

-414 LVFHTDLLMIS
+414 LAFHADLMTIS
-425 LNLAVLST
+425 LDLAVLST

-485 SYLIVAGQ
+485 SPLVIAGH
-493 ATAAVASFP
+493 TASFP
-502 NANAYNS
+502 SANAYNS
-509 IFLTAA
+509 IFLTAVV
-515 ILSLVSIGLAVFLR
+515 LSLVSIGLAVFLR
-529 TKAKKMSIANLT
+529 GKAKEMSIPNLS

>member
-1 MTYTKNNKGPTL
+1 V
-13 EKGESSHKARNDIIK
+13 EKVKAAHHVK
-28 TENVRI
+28 I
-34 PSSAWKA
+34 PSSAWKV

-69 FDVSYSVSSWI
+69 FDVSYSMSSWI

-114 YIIGLTMAG
+114 YIIGLAMAG
-123 FSPNIYILI
+123 FSPNIYFLV

-140 GMAMFVIAFGIVRD
+140 GMAMFVIAFGIIRD
-154 QFPRQKLS
+154 QFPREKIS

-183 GFIIQNYGWQATFL
+183 GIIIQNYGWHATFL
-197 STIPIAIS
+197 SAIPIAIA

-210 CKYNYEKKNQLEAR
+210 SKFNYEKQSPRVKR
-224 QGESSDR
+224 GEISDR
-231 TSRQR
+231 MTRDTPMRVER
-236 PTTSDGHHPEKVK
+236 PKKGTV

-256 TLAIFV
+256 TLAVFV

-272 ETSRDNGSND
+272 ETSGND
-282 GGTASVNFILF
+282 DSSSSSGLP
-293 YALLTAGIAAFALFI
+293 ALVYTLIALGIATFALFV
-308 IIERREKHPLVD
+308 IIERREKYPLVD
-320 FKIIL
+320 FKVIL
-325 DKVILPSNLIIL
+325 HKAILPSNLIIL

-355 NPPPFGFG
+355 NTQPFGFG
-363 LDAAETG
+363 LDAAEAG

-382 FGPTSGFIVSKMGS
+382 FGPTSGFIVAKMGS
-396 IRPIIVGVAITTA
+396 VRPIIIGIAVTTA

-414 LVFHTDLLMIS
+414 LTFHTDLFAIS
-425 LNLAVLST
+425 LNLAILST
-433 GLSLTNVGAMNVTM
+433 GLSLTNVGALNVTM
-447 LATPIQHTGMSLGTN
+447 LATPIQHIGMSLGTTS
-462 NLMRIIGSSIGPA
+462 LLRILGSSIGPA

-485 SYLIVAGQ
+485 STIVIAGQ
-493 ATAAVASFP
+493 TAASFP
-502 NANAYNS
+502 TASAYNS
-509 IFLTAA
+509 IFLTAV
-515 ILSLVSIGLAVFLR
+515 ILSAASIGLALFLR
-529 TKAKKMSIANLT
+529 GKVKKMSIPNLS

>member
-1 MTYTKNNKGPTL
+1 M
-13 EKGESSHKARNDIIK
+13 EKVKPSHNDI
-28 TENVRI
+28 NDNSSNRI
-34 PSSAWKA
+34 PSSAWKV

-69 FDVSYSVSSWI
+69 FNVSYSTSSWI

-123 FSPNIYILI
+123 FSPNIYFMIG
-132 AARAVQGI
+132 ARAVQGV
-140 GMAMFVIAFGIVRD
+140 GMAMFVIAFGIIRD
-154 QFPRQKLS
+154 QFPREKLS

-183 GFIIQNYGWQATFL
+183 GIIIQNYGWRATFL
-197 STIPIAIS
+197 SAIPIAIA

-210 CKYNYEKKNQLEAR
+210 SKFSYKR
-224 QGESSDR
+224 QGAKAQQGEISGSV
-231 TSRQR
+231 SRAV
-236 PTTSDGHHPEKVK
+236 PKAVGHDDKNGK

-256 TLAIFV
+256 TLATFV

-272 ETSRDNGSND
+272 ETNGNSSS
-282 GGTASVNFILF
+282 GSPSLLF
-293 YALLTAGIAAFALFI
+293 YSLIALGVATFAFFI
-308 IIERREKHPLVD
+308 IIERREKYPLID
-320 FKIIL
+320 FKVIL
-325 DKVILPSNLIIL
+325 HKVILPSNMIIL

-363 LDAAETG
+363 LDAAEAG

-382 FGPTSGFIVSKMGS
+382 FGPTSGFIVAKMGS
-396 IRPIIVGVAITTA
+396 IRPVIIGIAITTT

-414 LVFHTDLLMIS
+414 LAFHANLLTIS
-425 LNLAVLST
+425 LDLAILST

-447 LATPIQHTGMSLGTN
+447 LATPIQYIGMSLGTN
-462 NLMRIIGSSIGPA
+462 NLMRILGSSIGPA

-485 SYLIVAGQ
+485 SSVVMAGQ
-493 ATAAVASFP
+493 TAASFP
-502 NANAYNS
+502 SANAYTS
-509 IFLTAA
+509 IFLTAVM
-515 ILSLVSIGLAVFLR
+515 LSAASIGLAIFLR
-529 TKAKKMSIANLT
+529 AKAKKMSIPNLS